1 MHWDCSVS
9 DIYTEV
15 KHFNKEKMHL
25 KKIVNAFTN
34 SLFQLR
40 DQNEQKKTIR
50 KCTQMNRIQ
59 SLYFNLNFKISKM
72 DVIK

>member
-40 DQNEQKKTIR
+40 DQNEQKNTVR
-50 KCTQMNRIQ
+50 KCTQMYR
-59 SLYFNLNFKISKM
+59 FNHCIS
-72 DVIK
+72 I